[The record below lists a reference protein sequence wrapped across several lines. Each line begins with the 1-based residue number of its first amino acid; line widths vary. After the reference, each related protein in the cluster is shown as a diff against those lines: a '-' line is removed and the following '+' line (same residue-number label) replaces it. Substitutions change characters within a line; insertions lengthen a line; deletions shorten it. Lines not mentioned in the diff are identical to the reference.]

1 MGGGLFRLSG
11 RFTMST
17 MAKNDPIPVD
27 DQCPFF
33 RQIVDSSPV
42 LLHTARLNGYLEF
55 FYQTW
60 LDFAGM
66 PLENLL
72 GWGWAFLYSSLRCR
86 SPCAEDARVLCQAK
100 AVSGNIKS
108 AKRQWCLAG
117 VRNRLG
123 EADDDDACADADQ
136 WWFWAE
142 LEHKPVQRTRIL
154 F

>member
-17 MAKNDPIPVD
+17 MANNDPIPVD

-72 GWGWAFLYSSLRCR
+72 GWGWAFLYPEDVEVVGRRCA
-86 SPCAEDARVLCQAK
+86 SPLPSESRFRK
-100 AVSGNIKS
+100 
-108 AKRQWCLAG
+108 
-117 VRNRLG
+117 
-123 EADDDDACADADQ
+123 
-136 WWFWAE
+136 
-142 LEHKPVQRTRIL
+142 H
-154 F
+154 

>member
-1 MGGGLFRLSG
+1 
-11 RFTMST
+11 
-17 MAKNDPIPVD
+17 MANNDPIPVD

-72 GWGWAFLYSSLRCR
+72 GWGWALLYSSRRCR
-86 SPCAEDARVLCQAK
+86 SRWQKMRE
-100 AVSGNIKS
+100 SF
-108 AKRQWCLAG
+108 AKRKPFQETLRVRSANG
-117 VRNRLG
+117 V
-123 EADDDDACADADQ
+123 
-136 WWFWAE
+136 
-142 LEHKPVQRTRIL
+142 
-154 F
+154 